1 MNSSQWQ
8 TFRWNKAGHRY
19 KSSGSSRT
27 RQIVIC
33 QKPFQLKRSQFKDW
47 HLLNGMLD
55 NFNLISP
62 FSQSAAALISVFWGQ
77 RNPAVRMQWKSGE
90 DSFIYLKCVDWG
102 IWLFFRSAA
111 WLNKINPPKKQ
122 IMIHLLIAL
131 GHLQHRATFLKGD
144 QIGEP
149 RWGRE

>member
-1 MNSSQWQ
+1 MKTKFKYSRAPHQNDQHQTPFTMKKMCPLIFCCYVHLFIEASDVPSYQISLATLIQINSIMNSSQWQ

-62 FSQSAAALISVFWGQ
+62 FSQSTAALISMF
-77 RNPAVRMQWKSGE
+77 
-90 DSFIYLKCVDWG
+90 
-102 IWLFFRSAA
+102 
-111 WLNKINPPKKQ
+111 
-122 IMIHLLIAL
+122 
-131 GHLQHRATFLKGD
+131 
-144 QIGEP
+144 
-149 RWGRE
+149 